1 MSDVLNLPGA
11 GSGSPDAL
19 RRWGGVWVAV
29 EYLALSVATAVA
41 LLDRSL
47 SWRLHALA
55 VVLSVLYGSWY
66 YLFVMRQE
74 RWLVRPAV
82 VLLSFVPAIALAAA
96 LAWIHMIYTM
106 LLFSLYGVAFG
117 VLRPRWAVPVVLLC
131 GALSAL
137 RLLGPSNLLNPSARS
152 AFLGFGLSVLS
163 FIVLGLFM
171 AALIRQGVE
180 LRRAIEE
187 LQATRSELA
196 RAERQEGVLQERQ
209 RLAAEIH
216 DTLAQGL
223 ASIVMHLEAAE
234 QALMASPSTA
244 REHMVRARSAA
255 RENLAEARRF
265 VWALQ
270 PQALEREPFAN
281 ALSRAVERWSED
293 SGVPAT
299 MATTGTPR
307 PLPQAVEVA
316 LLRAAQE
323 ALANAAKH
331 ASAHR
336 VNITLSFMQDQVNLD
351 VQDDGVGFDP
361 AQATA
366 PGADARGYGLPGMR
380 ERARQLGGS
389 VEVDSHPG
397 EGTTVTIVMPLAS
410 PQEEVAQ

>member
-1 MSDVLNLPGA
+1 MSDILNLPET

-19 RRWGGVWVAV
+19 RRWARVWVAV
-29 EYLALSVATAVA
+29 EYLALAVATAVA

-47 SWRLHALA
+47 SWPMRAAA
-55 VVLSVLYGSWY
+55 VGLSILYGSWY
-66 YLFVMRQE
+66 YLCVMRQA
-74 RWLVRPAV
+74 RWFGRPTV

-96 LAWIHMIYTM
+96 LAWIHTIYTM

-137 RLLGPSNLLNPSARS
+137 RLLGPSNLLNPAVRS
-152 AFLGFGLSVLS
+152 AFLGFGLSIVS

-209 RLAAEIH
+209 RLAGEIH

-234 QALMASPSTA
+234 QALPNAPSA
-244 REHMVRARSAA
+244 AQQHMTRARSAA
-255 RENLAEARRF
+255 RDNLAEARRF

-270 PQALEREPFAN
+270 PQALEREPFAG
-281 ALSRAVERWSED
+281 ALARVVERWSQD
-293 SGVPAT
+293 SGVLAT
-299 MATTGTPR
+299 TATTGTPR

-351 VQDDGVGFDP
+351 VQDDGVGFDL
-361 AQATA
+361 AHASA
-366 PGADARGYGLPGMR
+366 PGTDARGYGLPGMR

-389 VEVDSHPG
+389 VEVDSHPA

>member
-1 MSDVLNLPGA
+1 MSAILNLPGT
-11 GSGSPDAL
+11 GSRSPDTL
-19 RRWGGVWVAV
+19 RRWGRVWATV
-29 EYLALSVATAVA
+29 EYLALSVATVAA

-47 SWRLHALA
+47 SWPLRA
-55 VVLSVLYGSWY
+55 VAVALSVLYGSWY

-74 RWLVRPAV
+74 RWLSRPAA
-82 VLLSFVPAIALAAA
+82 VLLSFLAAIALAAS

-137 RLLGPSNLLNPSARS
+137 RLLGPSNLLNPSIRYAV
-152 AFLGFGLSVLS
+152 LGFGLSIVS

-171 AALIRQGVE
+171 EALIRQSSE
-180 LRRAIEE
+180 LRQAIEE
-187 LQATRSELA
+187 LHATRSELA
-196 RAERQEGVLQERQ
+196 RAERQEGILQERQ
-209 RLAAEIH
+209 RLAGEIH

-234 QALMASPSTA
+234 QALAASPSTA
-244 REHMVRARSAA
+244 REHMARARSAA

-270 PQALEREPFAN
+270 PQALEREPFAD
-281 ALSRAVERWSED
+281 ALGRAVDRWSTD
-293 SGVPAT
+293 AGVPAT
-299 MATTGTPR
+299 TAITGTPR

-316 LLRAAQE
+316 LLRATQE
-323 ALANAAKH
+323 ALANAGKH

-351 VQDDGVGFDP
+351 VQDDGAGFDP
-361 AQATA
+361 AQAA
-366 PGADARGYGLPGMR
+366 ARGADARGYGLPGMR

-397 EGTTVTIVMPLAS
+397 EGTTVTVMLPLAS